1 MMGKNKNKPK
11 ILCDQIKKKVQ
22 ICLYTK
28 TCTCMKYMKPY
39 FLILTFPLL
48 SNSLIKEKTV
58 CGFPPNETQT
68 ASVEIANK
76 TNTSLLAACL

>member
-1 MMGKNKNKPK
+1 MSHYMMGNNKNKPK
-11 ILCDQIKKKVQ
+11 ILADQIKKSAFTQKSM
-22 ICLYTK
+22 I
-28 TCTCMKYMKPY
+28 YMKPY

-48 SNSLIKEKTV
+48 SKSLKKEKRV
-58 CGFPPNETQT
+58 YAFPPSEAQT

>member
-1 MMGKNKNKPK
+1 M
-11 ILCDQIKKKVQ
+11 I
-22 ICLYTK
+22 
-28 TCTCMKYMKPY
+28 YMKPY

-48 SNSLIKEKTV
+48 SKSLKKEKRV
-58 CGFPPNETQT
+58 YAFPPSEAQT